1 MTSQIQRRDYG
12 FVLGLL
18 TGTVVGAGLAA
29 WLAPGAAGEV
39 RDKVTDTAERIGSE
53 LGRRSENLR
62 DSVVVAAVRGAR
74 EVEKFATDAHTDRA
88 TL

>member
-1 MTSQIQRRDYG
+1 MTSQIQQRDYG

-18 TGTVVGAGLAA
+18 IGTVVGAGLAV

-39 RDKVTDTAERIGSE
+39 RNKVTDTAQRIGGE
-53 LGRRSENLR
+53 LGRRRDNLR
-62 DSVVVAAVRGAR
+62 EQVAVAVVRGAR
-74 EVEKFATDAHTDRA
+74 EVEKFASDAKSDRA